1 MTRDLC
7 HLANDLRLACQRISR
22 RVRFEGTEEIAPHQA
37 SVLFRLD
44 QPRTPGDLADTERV
58 SAPSMTRTIGGL
70 VDLGLVE
77 RTPHPTDGRQVLV
90 SRTAAGEELVIRTRA
105 QRDSWMLARIE
116 ALPPEDLATLR
127 RATDILLE
135 VSGR

>member
-1 MTRDLC
+1 MTDDLC

-44 QPRTPGDLADTERV
+44 RPRTPGDLADTERV

-70 VDLGLVE
+70 ADLGLVA

-90 SRTAAGEELVIRTRA
+90 SRTAAGEELAIRTRA
-105 QRDSWMLARIE
+105 QRDSWMLTRIE
-116 ALPPEDLATLR
+116 TLPPEDLATLR